1 IVVIDVSEQLVIT
14 DCFVLASADTER
26 QVASVVDEI
35 EDKLREAGHKPLRRE
50 GTREGR
56 WALLDYNDVVVH
68 VQHVDER
75 DYYSLDRL
83 WKDCPVV
90 EVDGVENTG
99 SPASPAGEHHD
110 DSLAPEEPQRD
121 RELWSRG
128 APATHAPATRPDGLH
143 RLLPDAGTTGHRAQ
157 RTRCP
162 AGARRRPGTRA
173 AAAVDDHLLGPPSGA
188 RDGARAGHRG
198 RARGA
203 DGPAT
208 AGDASGC
215 VAG

>member
-1 IVVIDVSEQLVIT
+1 MTASPEALEMAAIAARAADDKLATDIVVIDVSGQLIIT

-26 QVASVVDEI
+26 QVNSVVDEI

-56 WALLDYNDVVVH
+56 WALLDYNELVVH

-90 EVDGVENTG
+90 EIEGVETSRRPDDG
-99 SPASPAGEHHD
+99 ADGAD

-121 RELWSRG
+121 QEL
-128 APATHAPATRPDGLH
+128 
-143 RLLPDAGTTGHRAQ
+143 
-157 RTRCP
+157 
-162 AGARRRPGTRA
+162 
-173 AAAVDDHLLGPPSGA
+173 
-188 RDGARAGHRG
+188 
-198 RARGA
+198 
-203 DGPAT
+203 
-208 AGDASGC
+208 
-215 VAG
+215 

>member
-1 IVVIDVSEQLVIT
+1 MTASPEALEMAAIAARAADDKLATDIVVIDVSGQLIIT

-26 QVASVVDEI
+26 QVNSVVDEI

-56 WALLDYNDVVVH
+56 WALLDYNELVVH

-90 EVDGVENTG
+90 EIEGVET
-99 SPASPAGEHHD
+99 SRRSSDDAGNAD

-121 RELWSRG
+121 QEL
-128 APATHAPATRPDGLH
+128 
-143 RLLPDAGTTGHRAQ
+143 
-157 RTRCP
+157 
-162 AGARRRPGTRA
+162 
-173 AAAVDDHLLGPPSGA
+173 
-188 RDGARAGHRG
+188 
-198 RARGA
+198 
-203 DGPAT
+203 
-208 AGDASGC
+208 
-215 VAG
+215 